1 MDSCLKKRKIKKEI
15 EAKKN
20 KATKHYNE
28 EESKEEEDG
37 INVNECEEGL
47 QSPPITFNNK
57 FSNKNK

>member
-15 EAKKN
+15 EAKKQ
-20 KATKHYNE
+20 KAKHHHD

-47 QSPPITFNNK
+47 QSPPITFNSK
-57 FSNKNK
+57 FNNKNK